1 MRNDENSKF
10 ILSKNKLE
18 FEQMKQKTR
27 ICDSQKRR
35 NLIGGS
41 LEKLSLRQKPAS
53 KKYPDK
59 LVIKFYYRDDV
70 SY

>member
-1 MRNDENSKF
+1 MLK
-10 ILSKNKLE
+10 

-27 ICDSQKRR
+27 ICDSQRRR

-41 LEKLSLRQKPAS
+41 LEKLRLRQKLAS
-53 KKYPDK
+53 KKYRDK
-59 LVIKFYYRDDV
+59 LVIKFYDRDDV